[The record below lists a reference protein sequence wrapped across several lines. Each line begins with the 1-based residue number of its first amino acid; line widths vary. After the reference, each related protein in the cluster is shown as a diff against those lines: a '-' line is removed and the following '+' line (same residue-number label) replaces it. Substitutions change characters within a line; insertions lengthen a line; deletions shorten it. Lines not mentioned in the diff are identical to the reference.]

1 MNDRARREFLGIAGL
16 VVGGTVAGCRS
27 PDRATTPNEPDT
39 VGDVAAVR
47 GLEIRFVDYV
57 LTDDLTF
64 VPRGEDEVTVAG
76 DAPDRDPKTVDAR
89 DGAQFLLLVVEV
101 ENLDDEPKGV
111 PLPGDPRIAD
121 GDLYLELDRSRQ
133 DPLPHDPTEDRSFG
147 GAYRY
152 DGEWIDRYTLALG
165 VHQAELPA
173 ETAERGWIPY
183 EVPADFDPESATLY
197 ALANPEGAERQYTWS
212 FTRA

>member
-1 MNDRARREFLGIAGL
+1 MNDHGRREFLGIAGL
-16 VVGGTVAGCRS
+16 VVGGMVAGCGS

-47 GLEIRFVDYV
+47 GLEIRFLDYV
-57 LTDDLTF
+57 LTDELTF
-64 VPRGEDEVTVAG
+64 VPRGEDEVTVAD
-76 DAPDRDPKTVDAR
+76 DAANRDPTTVSAR
-89 DGAQFLLLVVEV
+89 DGATFLVLVVGV
-101 ENLDDEPKGV
+101 ENLADEPKGV
-111 PLPGDPRIAD
+111 PMPGGPAVAD
-121 GDLYLELDRSRQ
+121 GDVYLEIDRSRQ
-133 DPLPHDPTEDRSFG
+133 DPLSHDPTEDPSFG
-147 GAYRY
+147 GAYQY

-197 ALANPEGAERQYTWS
+197 ALANPEGSEQQYTWS